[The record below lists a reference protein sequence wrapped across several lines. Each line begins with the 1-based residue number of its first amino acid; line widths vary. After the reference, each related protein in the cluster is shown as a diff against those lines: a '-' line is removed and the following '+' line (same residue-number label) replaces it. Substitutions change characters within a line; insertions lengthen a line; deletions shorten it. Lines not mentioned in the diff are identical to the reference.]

1 MRCLTTIEISDWL
14 SRMEVPEDPYWGEP
28 NSMHY
33 LQFYAPPEHRRVEAF
48 SRMFYQQIIPNS
60 ELLIHI
66 TDWVFYTPSE
76 MLVIDAVRGSH
87 NESRRLIDAPGH
99 LVDQS
104 ESDLGIALFSLSA
117 SYAWKSYLYSPHLRT
132 TLYNWDGEI
141 FDFWTN
147 GNQEY
152 LAMKSLL
159 SQFSFTET
167 TVAEAADCKTPEAPH
182 PPH

>member
-1 MRCLTTIEISDWL
+1 
-14 SRMEVPEDPYWGEP
+14 
-28 NSMHY
+28 
-33 LQFYAPPEHRRVEAF
+33 
-48 SRMFYQQIIPNS
+48 
-60 ELLIHI
+60 
-66 TDWVFYTPSE
+66 
-76 MLVIDAVRGSH
+76 
-87 NESRRLIDAPGH
+87 
-99 LVDQS
+99 
-104 ESDLGIALFSLSA
+104 
-117 SYAWKSYLYSPHLRT
+117 LRT

-167 TVAEAADCKTPEAPH
+167 TEAEAADGKTPEAPH